1 MILLFDHFRRM
12 PDGTFVSTE
21 YEYFGSVRIDGKS
34 RVMPGPAVPV
44 LESRQPIGRLRLELV
59 KGKFRATLNVSRP
72 VPVCVFLIREGKQS
86 VRLESASVSQQ
97 RIEAA

>member
-1 MILLFDHFRRM
+1 MILFDHWRRM
-12 PDGTFVSTE
+12 PDGSFISTE
-21 YEYFGSVRIDGKS
+21 YEYFGLVRIDGKS

-44 LESRQPIGRLRLELV
+44 LEARQPIGRLRLELV

-72 VPVCVFLIREGKQS
+72 VPVCVFLVREARQS

-97 RIEAA
+97 RVEVA